1 MTFGAMK
8 SYFGDIL
15 GYLGAVFG
23 HFGAPMDLCKGP
35 KVVQH
40 DKISCIIPMASVLGP
55 FGVM

>member
-1 MTFGAMK
+1 MK

-15 GYLGAVFG
+15 GHLGAALG
-23 HFGAPMDLCKGP
+23 HFGAPMGLCKGP

-40 DKISCIIPMASVLGP
+40 DKISCNIPMASVLGP